1 MFTNLAL
8 EEWALEK
15 LDATA
20 TNYLILY
27 INKPSV
33 VLGRNQNLFQE
44 VNLAYC
50 QNKQIEVARRI
61 SGGGTVF
68 HDEGNLNWAWISAFD
83 EKKVNRY
90 EWAAQAIIDLLAHY
104 NLKAYLTDR
113 NAIEV
118 DGMKL
123 SGQAQFTKRK
133 NILSHGTLLIDADL
147 SSLQPAIE
155 MDKRLRIESKARP
168 SVRSQ
173 TANLNAL
180 TGIKRSPMECA
191 KDLLDLIRG
200 SEVEFDASLVDREKF
215 RSKNWIINRSPK
227 FRAEHTIG
235 DETFHLTVEKG
246 IVVGAQKADS
256 QKLIT
261 DSPFLHHSYEKLLS
275 TILQ

>member
-1 MFTNLAL
+1 VFTNLAL

-20 TNYLILY
+20 CNYLILY
-27 INKPSV
+27 VNKPSV

-44 VNLAYC
+44 INLSYC

-68 HDEGNLNWAWISAFD
+68 HDEGNLNWAWISAFN

-90 EWAAQAIIDLLAHY
+90 EWAAQAIIDLLEHY

-118 DGMKL
+118 DGVKL
-123 SGQAQFTKRK
+123 SGQAQFTNRK
-133 NILSHGTLLIDADL
+133 NILSHGTLLIDAEL
-147 SSLQPAIE
+147 SCLQPAIE
-155 MDKRLRIESKARP
+155 MDKRLKIESKARP

-180 TGIKRSPMECA
+180 TGIQRSPMGCA
-191 KDLLDLIRG
+191 KDLVDLIQG
-200 SEVEFDASLVDREKF
+200 SEVDFDLSLADISKF

-227 FRAEHTIG
+227 FRAEHIIG
-235 DETFHLTVEKG
+235 NEIFNLTVEKG
-246 IVVGAQKADS
+246 LVVDVRKDHS

-261 DSPFLHHSYEKLLS
+261 DSPYLLQSYEKLLS
-275 TILQ
+275 TLLQ

>member
-1 MFTNLAL
+1 MFTNLAV

-20 TNYLILY
+20 CNYLILY
-27 INKPSV
+27 VNKPSV

-118 DGMKL
+118 DGVKL
-123 SGQAQFTKRK
+123 SGQAQFTNRK
-133 NILSHGTLLIDADL
+133 NILSHGTLLIDAEL

-155 MDKRLRIESKARP
+155 MDKRLKIESKARP

-180 TGIKRSPMECA
+180 TGIQRSPKECA
-191 KDLLDLIRG
+191 KDLVDSIQG
-200 SEVEFDASLVDREKF
+200 SEVEFDLSLVDISKF
-215 RSKNWIINRSPK
+215 RSENWIINRSPK
-227 FRAEHTIG
+227 FRAEHTTG
-235 DETFHLTVEKG
+235 DEIFHLTVEKG
-246 IVVGAQKADS
+246 LVVGVQNANS
-256 QKLIT
+256 QKPIT
-261 DSPFLHHSYEKLLS
+261 DSPYLHQSYENLLR